1 MNALAAALLVAA
13 APAQLA
19 KLSEVQLD
27 RTIAEVRATPAIGGR
42 IAALSELMLGT
53 PYADHPLGEGG
64 EGPEPQARF
73 RLDAVDC
80 QTFVE
85 TVLAL
90 ANARNLA
97 DAKILL
103 DDIRYANTPVTF
115 STRNHFTEA
124 QWLPAN
130 IGKGYLREGARSVD
144 RNAPVTELVLSR
156 AQWSRVPALQRLVPA
171 DIPEGKFA
179 IPYLPLAEMNA
190 RARSI
195 PVGSVILVVREADA
209 DRVVRVSHMGF
220 VLRGPKGVFVRH
232 ASPTEALG
240 HQVVD
245 EPFEAY
251 LTRMSS
257 FKKWPVQGFGLA
269 LPLDARRRAAQV
281 LHASRQDSPRN

>member
-1 MNALAAALLVAA
+1 MHALAAALIVAA

-27 RTIAEVRATPAIGGR
+27 RKIAEVRAAPAIGDR

-53 PYADHPLGEGG
+53 PYADQPLGEGG

-90 ANARNLA
+90 ANAKDLA
-97 DAKILL
+97 EARTLL
-103 DDIRYANTPVTF
+103 DDIRYAKTPLTF

-144 RNAPVTELVLSR
+144 RNARVAELVLSR
-156 AQWSRVPALQRLVPA
+156 AQWSKVPALQRLVPA
-171 DIPEGKFA
+171 EIPEGKFA
-179 IPYLPLAEMNA
+179 IPYLPLAEMKE

-195 PVGSVILVVREADA
+195 PKGSVILVVREADP

-220 VLRGPKGVFVRH
+220 VLRGPGGVFVRH

-240 HQVVD
+240 HRVVD
-245 EPFEAY
+245 EPFDAY

-269 LPLDARRRAAQV
+269 LPLDAKRRAAQV
-281 LHASRQDSPRN
+281 LHASQHASERP